1 MKKEFFSKPKTIIEQ
16 WPGELTVYSWQDY
29 ITAIPSSLF
38 VVTGWKSNNK
48 ENACLQSWGSFVGDS
63 EEFICI
69 LGSVSKKGHMY
80 QSIKETGCCV
90 LNFPSKDIYELCIN
104 TINNNQF
111 GMSDVTRSF
120 VGFTKTALATL
131 LIVGIRHPS
140 LVLVSAIL
148 MGLFMIAAQY
158 FHFKADNPFKQRL
171 PSLILLLLCAYIA
184 MSAANPV

>member
-1 MKKEFFSKPKTIIEQ
+1 MIIAQIAVAASVAFVWIFRIHNVIKEF
-16 WPGELTVYSWQDY
+16 
-29 ITAIPSSLF
+29 
-38 VVTGWKSNNK
+38 
-48 ENACLQSWGSFVGDS
+48 
-63 EEFICI
+63 
-69 LGSVSKKGHMY
+69 
-80 QSIKETGCCV
+80 
-90 LNFPSKDIYELCIN
+90 
-104 TINNNQF
+104 NQF

-120 VGFTKTALATL
+120 VGFAKTALATL